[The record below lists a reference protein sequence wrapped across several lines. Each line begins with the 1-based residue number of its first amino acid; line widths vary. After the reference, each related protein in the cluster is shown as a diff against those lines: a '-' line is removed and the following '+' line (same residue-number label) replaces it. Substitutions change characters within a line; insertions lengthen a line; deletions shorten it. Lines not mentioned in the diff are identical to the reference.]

1 MDEQTDEQ
9 TLVPLRRISGVAA
22 AYIVGPQGVLAGA
35 GSERLSQAQGSL
47 LAAIV
52 GALRQATTDLGVG
65 ELGETIM
72 EAEQGAIVAGT
83 LPDNRAAVVL
93 AQDRSSLGMIRVE
106 LRRLRR
112 GT

>member
-1 MDEQTDEQ
+1 MDEQT
-9 TLVPLRRISGVAA
+9 LAPLRRISGVAA

-35 GSERLSQAQGSL
+35 AAERGEERLSQVQGNL

-52 GALRQATTDLGVG
+52 GALRQATADLGVG

-112 GT
+112 GA

>member
-1 MDEQTDEQ
+1 METMEEQ
-9 TLVPLRRISGVAA
+9 TLAPLRRISGVAA

-35 GSERLSQAQGSL
+35 GPERLSQAQGNL

-52 GALRQATTDLGVG
+52 GALRQATADLGVG

-112 GT
+112 GA

>member
-1 MDEQTDEQ
+1 MSW
-9 TLVPLRRISGVAA
+9 P
-22 AYIVGPQGVLAGA
+22 GPAP
-35 GSERLSQAQGSL
+35 ERLSQAQGNL

-52 GALRQATTDLGVG
+52 GALRQATADLGVG

-112 GT
+112 GA

>member
-1 MDEQTDEQ
+1 MDEQT
-9 TLVPLRRISGVAA
+9 LAPLRRISGVAA

-35 GSERLSQAQGSL
+35 GPERLSQAQGNL

-52 GALRQATTDLGVG
+52 GALRQATADLGVG

-112 GT
+112 GA

>member
-1 MDEQTDEQ
+1 METMDEQT
-9 TLVPLRRISGVAA
+9 LAPLRRISGVAA

-35 GSERLSQAQGSL
+35 GPERLSQAQGNL

-52 GALRQATTDLGVG
+52 GALRQATADLGVG

-112 GT
+112 GA

>member
-1 MDEQTDEQ
+1 MDEQT
-9 TLVPLRRISGVAA
+9 LAPLRRISGVAA

-35 GSERLSQAQGSL
+35 VAERGAERLSQVQGNL

-83 LPDNRAAVVL
+83 LPDNRAVVVL

-112 GT
+112 GA

>member
-1 MDEQTDEQ
+1 METMEEQ
-9 TLVPLRRISGVAA
+9 TLAPLRRISGVAA

-35 GSERLSQAQGSL
+35 GPERLSQAQGNL

-112 GT
+112 GA

>member
-1 MDEQTDEQ
+1 M
-9 TLVPLRRISGVAA
+9 RRISGVAA

-35 GSERLSQAQGSL
+35 GPERLSQVQGNL

-52 GALRQATTDLGVG
+52 GALRQATADLGVG

-106 LRRLRR
+106 LRRRPLRAP
-112 GT
+112 

>member
-1 MDEQTDEQ
+1 MDEQT
-9 TLVPLRRISGVAA
+9 LAPLRRISGVAA

-35 GSERLSQAQGSL
+35 GAERLSQVQGNL

-52 GALRQATTDLGVG
+52 GALRQATADLGFG

-112 GT
+112 GA